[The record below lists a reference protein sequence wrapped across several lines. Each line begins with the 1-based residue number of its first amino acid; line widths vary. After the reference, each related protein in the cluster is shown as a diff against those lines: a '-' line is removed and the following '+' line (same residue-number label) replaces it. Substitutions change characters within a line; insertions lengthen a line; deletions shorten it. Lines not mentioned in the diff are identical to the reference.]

1 MDLEFG
7 FDVTGK
13 SGSTNV
19 VYKESSDCLKA
30 HTKRTNFKSVR
41 FSLLLVKII
50 VAYLQLIWYNLIVII
65 GHN

>member
-19 VYKESSDCLKA
+19 VYKESNDCLKA
-30 HTKRTNFKSVR
+30 HKLQRLCA
-41 FSLLLVKII
+41 FSLLLAKIN
-50 VAYLQLIWYNLIVII
+50 VAYLQPM
-65 GHN
+65 